1 MKNKVKYLLTLER
14 TFYYDSPMAKWRT
27 TEGVQRRIAAFF
39 RENRRMPT
47 YAEMMGLL
55 EVRSKSVVYFWVQ
68 KLISKGLLE
77 KDRRHLRPARR
88 AFPLPLVGDIQ
99 AGLPAPA
106 EEELRDVVSLDE
118 YLITNPDS
126 TFLVRVRGDS
136 MIDEGI
142 MEGDLVLVEKDREA
156 KSGDIVLAEVDGQ
169 WTMKYLRTRGGDTI
183 LESANRNYPPI
194 RARSEL
200 RLGGVITAVLRKYG
214 RGSVGHR

>member
-1 MKNKVKYLLTLER
+1 MNKVKYLLTIER
-14 TFYYDSPMAKWRT
+14 TFYYDTPMSKWRT
-27 TEGVQRRIAAFF
+27 TEGVQRRLAAFF

-47 YAEMMGLL
+47 YAEMMVLL

-77 KDRRHLRPARR
+77 RDRRHLRPAHR

-118 YLITNPDS
+118 YLITSPDS

-200 RLGGVITAVLRKYG
+200 RLGGVITAVLRKYI
-214 RGSVGHR
+214 RGSIGHR

>member
-1 MKNKVKYLLTLER
+1 
-14 TFYYDSPMAKWRT
+14 MAKWRT
-27 TEGVQRRIAAFF
+27 TEGVQRRLAAFF

-99 AGLPAPA
+99 AGIPAPA

>member
-1 MKNKVKYLLTLER
+1 M
-14 TFYYDSPMAKWRT
+14 SKWRT
-27 TEGVQRRIAAFF
+27 TEGVQRRLAAFF

-118 YLITNPDS
+118 YLITRPDS

-142 MEGDLVLVEKDREA
+142 MEGDLVLVEKYREP

-169 WTMKYLRTRGGDTI
+169 WP
-183 LESANRNYPPI
+183 RNYWGPGGRPTINNTAIGNLPI
-194 RARSEL
+194 K
-200 RLGGVITAVLRKYG
+200 VY
-214 RGSVGHR
+214 HQ